1 MANIKLSKEN
11 NVEDLEM
18 RVALCDTLLEL
29 AKENENVV
37 YLDSDLMSSMKT
49 VEFGKKYPER
59 TFNCGVQEA
68 NMMGVASGLSAIGKI
83 PFAHTFGPFAT
94 RRCFDQ
100 VFLSG
105 GYAKQNIKIIGSDP
119 GVTASKNGG
128 THMPFE
134 DLGLMRLIPDMNI
147 ITLTDT
153 TMLKDIVKKSA
164 NDYGMYYM
172 RLLRKNA
179 VKVYEEGS
187 TFEIGKANLIK
198 EGTDVTI
205 IANGIMVNEAIK
217 ANEVLSEEGISV
229 KILDMFTLK
238 PLDCDAVINA
248 AKETGAIVTCE
259 NHNYI
264 NALGSA
270 VSECVSENHP
280 TPVKRIGVKDRFGQ
294 VGSVDFLKEEYELT
308 AKDIVKAV
316 KDVLKMKK

>member
-11 NVEDLEM
+11 KVEKLEM

-164 NDYGMYYM
+164 NNYGMYYM

-270 VSECVSENHP
+270 VSECVSENYP

>member
-1 MANIKLSKEN
+1 MDNIKLSKEN
-11 NVEDLEM
+11 KVEELEM
-18 RVALCDTLLEL
+18 RVALCNTLIDL
-29 AKENENVV
+29 AEKNENVV

-49 VEFGKKYPER
+49 LEFGKKFPER

-68 NMMGVASGLSAIGKI
+68 NMMGVASGLSAVGKV

-105 GYAKQNIKIIGSDP
+105 GYAKQNVKIIGSDP

-134 DLGLMRLIPDMNI
+134 DLGLMRLIPDMTI

-153 TMLKDIVKKSA
+153 TMLKDIVTQSA
-164 NDYGMYYM
+164 DDYGMYYM

-179 VKVYEEGS
+179 VKIYEEGS
-187 TFEIGKANLIK
+187 TFEIGKANVIK
-198 EGTDVTI
+198 EGNDVTI
-205 IANGIMVNEAIK
+205 IASGIMVNEAIK
-217 ANEVLSEEGISV
+217 ANEILNKEGISV

-238 PLDCDAVINA
+238 PLDCDAIINA

-259 NHNYI
+259 NHNYL

-270 VSECVSENHP
+270 VSECLSENYP

-294 VGSVDFLKEEYELT
+294 VGSVDYLKEQYELMAT
-308 AKDIVKAV
+308 DIVKAV